1 MTADTPPRPKR
12 RYARRL
18 PVEQRREHL
27 LDAALRVI
35 ARDGYESVS
44 IEAIAREADVTR
56 PVVYSAY
63 DGLEPLLH
71 ALLDRTQRRA
81 LASAVRLMPQPG
93 GSQDVAEWALEAYAA
108 LLDIVRKEPDV
119 WRPVL
124 GLTRN
129 APAVV
134 RDRIDA
140 TRELI
145 RGYLSD
151 AFQEGVERNGATKTG
166 SKEVDVDLLAHLT
179 LVTAEEFARLTLEDP
194 DRYDKDRLMATV
206 ETLISSFTDTGR

>member
-1 MTADTPPRPKR
+1 MTPDTPPRAKR
-12 RYARRL
+12 RYAPRL

-27 LDAALRVI
+27 LDAALRLI

-44 IEAIAREADVTR
+44 IEAIAQEAGVTR

-81 LASAVRLMPQPG
+81 LASALRLMPQPG
-93 GSQDVAEWALEAYAA
+93 GDQDVAEWALEAYAA

-145 RGYLSD
+145 RGYLAD
-151 AFQEGVERNGATKTG
+151 AFQEGLERRDD
-166 SKEVDVDLLAHLT
+166 SRVVDVDLLAHLT

-194 DRYDKDRLMATV
+194 DRYDKDRLLATIEV
-206 ETLISSFTDTGR
+206 LMSSFTDPGRD

>member
-1 MTADTPPRPKR
+1 MHVTPDTPPRAKR
-12 RYARRL
+12 RYAPRL

-44 IEAIAREADVTR
+44 IEAIAQEAGVTR

-81 LASAVRLMPQPG
+81 LASALRLMPQPG
-93 GSQDVAEWALEAYAA
+93 GDQDVADWALEAYAA

-145 RGYLSD
+145 RGYLAD
-151 AFQEGVERNGATKTG
+151 AFQEGFERRND

-194 DRYDKDRLMATV
+194 DRYDKDRLLATI
-206 ETLISSFTDTGR
+206 ETLISSFVDR

>member
-1 MTADTPPRPKR
+1 MTPDTPPRAKR
-12 RYARRL
+12 RYAPRL

-44 IEAIAREADVTR
+44 IEAIAQEADVTR

-81 LASAVRLMPQPG
+81 LASALRLMPQPG
-93 GSQDVAEWALEAYAA
+93 GDQDVADWALEAYAA
-108 LLDIVRKEPDV
+108 LLEIVRKEPDV

-140 TRELI
+140 TRDLI
-145 RGYLSD
+145 RGYLAD
-151 AFQEGVERNGATKTG
+151 AFQEGLERRND

-194 DRYDKDRLMATV
+194 ERYDKDRLLATI
-206 ETLISSFTDTGR
+206 ETLMSSFTEPSR

>member
-1 MTADTPPRPKR
+1 VTPDTPPRAKR
-12 RYARRL
+12 RYAPRL

-44 IEAIAREADVTR
+44 IEAIAQEADVTR

-81 LASAVRLMPQPG
+81 LASALRLMPQPG
-93 GSQDVAEWALEAYAA
+93 GDQDVADWALEAYAA

-140 TRELI
+140 TRDLI
-145 RGYLSD
+145 RGSLAD
-151 AFQEGVERNGATKTG
+151 AFQEGLERRND

-194 DRYDKDRLMATV
+194 ERYDKDRMLATI
-206 ETLISSFTDTGR
+206 ETLMSSFTEPSR

>member
-1 MTADTPPRPKR
+1 MHVTADTPPRAKR
-12 RYARRL
+12 RYAPRL

-44 IEAIAREADVTR
+44 VEAIAQEAEVTR

-81 LASAVRLMPQPG
+81 LASALRLMPQPG
-93 GSQDVAEWALEAYAA
+93 RDQDVADWALEAYAA

-145 RGYLSD
+145 RGYLAD
-151 AFQEGVERNGATKTG
+151 AFQEGLERRND

-194 DRYDKDRLMATV
+194 DRYDKDRMMATI
-206 ETLISSFTDTGR
+206 EILLSSFTDR

>member
-1 MTADTPPRPKR
+1 MHVTPDTPPRPKR

-44 IEAIAREADVTR
+44 IEAIAQEAEVTR

-81 LASAVRLMPQPG
+81 LASALRLMPQPG
-93 GSQDVAEWALEAYAA
+93 GDQDVAEWALDAFAA

-140 TRELI
+140 TRDLI

-151 AFQEGVERNGATKTG
+151 AFQEGLERRNE

-194 DRYDKDRLMATV
+194 DRYDKDRLMATI
-206 ETLISSFTDTGR
+206 ETLLSSFTDR

>member
-1 MTADTPPRPKR
+1 MHVTPDTPPRAKR
-12 RYARRL
+12 RYAPRL

-27 LDAALRVI
+27 LDAALRLI

-44 IEAIAREADVTR
+44 IEAIAQEAGVTR

-81 LASAVRLMPQPG
+81 LASALRLMPQPG
-93 GSQDVAEWALEAYAA
+93 GDQDVAEWALEAYAA

-134 RDRIDA
+134 RDRIDT
-140 TRELI
+140 TRDLI
-145 RGYLSD
+145 RGYLAD
-151 AFQEGVERNGATKTG
+151 AFQEGLERRDD

-194 DRYDKDRLMATV
+194 DRYDKDRLLATIEV
-206 ETLISSFTDTGR
+206 LMSSFTDPGRD

>member
-1 MTADTPPRPKR
+1 MHVTPDTPQRAKR
-12 RYARRL
+12 RYAPRL

-35 ARDGYESVS
+35 SRDGYESVS
-44 IEAIAREADVTR
+44 IEAIAQEAGVTR

-81 LASAVRLMPQPG
+81 LASALRLMPQPG
-93 GSQDVAEWALEAYAA
+93 GDQDVAEWALEAYAA

-145 RGYLSD
+145 RGYLAD
-151 AFQEGVERNGATKTG
+151 AFQEGFERRDD

-194 DRYDKDRLMATV
+194 DRYDKDRLLATI
-206 ETLISSFTDTGR
+206 ETLISSFVDR

>member
-1 MTADTPPRPKR
+1 MTPDTPPRAKR
-12 RYARRL
+12 RYAPRL

-44 IEAIAREADVTR
+44 IEAIAQEAGVTR

-81 LASAVRLMPQPG
+81 LASALRLMPQPG
-93 GSQDVAEWALEAYAA
+93 GDQDVAEWALEAYAA

-145 RGYLSD
+145 RGYLAD
-151 AFQEGVERNGATKTG
+151 AFQEGFERRDD

-194 DRYDKDRLMATV
+194 ERYDKDRLLATI
-206 ETLISSFTDTGR
+206 ETLISSFVDPGRD

>member
-1 MTADTPPRPKR
+1 MHVTPDTPSRPKR

-44 IEAIAREADVTR
+44 VEAIAQEAEVTR

-81 LASAVRLMPQPG
+81 LVSALRLMPEPG
-93 GSQDVAEWALEAYAA
+93 RDQDVTDWALEAFAA

-145 RGYLSD
+145 RGYLVD
-151 AFQEGVERNGATKTG
+151 AFQEGLERRND

-194 DRYDKDRLMATV
+194 DRYDKDRLMATI
-206 ETLISSFTDTGR
+206 ESLLSSFTAR

>member
-1 MTADTPPRPKR
+1 MTPETPSRPKR
-12 RYARRL
+12 RYAPRL

-27 LDAALRVI
+27 LDAALRIV

-44 IEAIAREADVTR
+44 IEAIAQEAGVTR

-63 DGLEPLLH
+63 DGLGPLLH

-81 LASAVRLMPQPG
+81 LASALGLMPEPG
-93 GSQDVAEWALEAYAA
+93 QDQDVVDWALAAYAA

-145 RGYLSD
+145 RGYLAD
-151 AFQEGVERNGATKTG
+151 GYRVGLERRGDGQT
-166 SKEVDVDLLAHLT
+166 VDVDLLAHLT
-179 LVTAEEFARLTLEDP
+179 LVTGEEFARLTLEDP
-194 DRYDKDRLMATV
+194 ERYDKARLMATIEIFV
-206 ETLISSFTDTGR
+206 SSFIDPGRE

>member
-1 MTADTPPRPKR
+1 MTPDTPPRPKR

-44 IEAIAREADVTR
+44 IEAIAQEAEVTR

-81 LASAVRLMPQPG
+81 LASALRLMPQPG
-93 GSQDVAEWALEAYAA
+93 GDQDVAEWALEAFAA

-145 RGYLSD
+145 RGYLVD
-151 AFQEGVERNGATKTG
+151 AFQEGLERRNE

-194 DRYDKDRLMATV
+194 DRYDKDRLMATI
-206 ETLISSFTDTGR
+206 ETLLSSFTDR

>member
-1 MTADTPPRPKR
+1 MHVTPDTPPRAKR
-12 RYARRL
+12 RYAPRL

-27 LDAALRVI
+27 LDAALRLI

-44 IEAIAREADVTR
+44 IEAIAQEAGVTR

-81 LASAVRLMPQPG
+81 LASALRLMPQPG
-93 GSQDVAEWALEAYAA
+93 GDQDVAEWALEAYAA

-134 RDRIDA
+134 RDRIDT

-145 RGYLSD
+145 RGYLAD
-151 AFQEGVERNGATKTG
+151 AFQEGLERRDD

-194 DRYDKDRLMATV
+194 DRYDKDRLLATIEV
-206 ETLISSFTDTGR
+206 LMSSFTDPGRD

>member
-1 MTADTPPRPKR
+1 MHVTPDTPPRPKR

-44 IEAIAREADVTR
+44 IEAIAQEAEVTR

-81 LASAVRLMPQPG
+81 LVSALRLMPEPG
-93 GSQDVAEWALEAYAA
+93 RDQDVAEWALEAYAA

-151 AFQEGVERNGATKTG
+151 AFQEGIERRDD
-166 SKEVDVDLLAHLT
+166 SMQVDVDLLAHLT

-194 DRYDKDRLMATV
+194 DRYDKDRLMATI
-206 ETLISSFTDTGR
+206 ETLLSSFTDPGRG

>member
-1 MTADTPPRPKR
+1 MTPDTPPRAKR
-12 RYARRL
+12 RYAPRL

-44 IEAIAREADVTR
+44 IEAIAQEADVTR

-81 LASAVRLMPQPG
+81 LASALRLMPQPG
-93 GSQDVAEWALEAYAA
+93 GDQDVADWALEAYAA

-140 TRELI
+140 TRDLI
-145 RGYLSD
+145 RGYLAD
-151 AFQEGVERNGATKTG
+151 AFQEGLERRND

-194 DRYDKDRLMATV
+194 ERYDKDRLLATI
-206 ETLISSFTDTGR
+206 ETLMSSFTEPSR